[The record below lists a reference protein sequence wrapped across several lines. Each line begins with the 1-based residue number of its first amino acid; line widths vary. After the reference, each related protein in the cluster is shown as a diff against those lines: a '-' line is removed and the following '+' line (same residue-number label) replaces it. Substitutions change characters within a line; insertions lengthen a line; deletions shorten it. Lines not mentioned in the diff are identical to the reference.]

1 MTMIAGFKIDETPFL
16 IGDFVISIND
26 AGTGERRRHKFK
38 KKAVILSRNCAV
50 AWMGSAHT
58 AKEVLDDLF
67 ERFRNVEV
75 KKEDIEGFLTS
86 REPTSE
92 YLEVRLIIWVVD
104 AEKTL
109 FMWCSSEPSQKF
121 EYDPIVTGSGEE
133 SFKSIQNRL
142 QDIRNPQLG
151 VNENLGKAMMYYS
164 ELMTLEIKEPDPTFG
179 FAYEIVSFVDGRFA
193 YFSKILYCD
202 IRADCTED
210 SDIQT
215 TYAKLFG
222 SFVYDYEGEPN
233 VTCLTWLDIFKN
245 IATANWVDA
254 EVMLGTPPGRRPW
267 IKEVEDHWAARVHE
281 NANEIMCNLLES
293 IVLYCVRITLRVGER
308 TLRPAHFIYDCLSK
322 DKLDRDNA
330 VMIELSVSDRV
341 NIYMNYG
348 KNFKNFMIDRG

>member
-1 MTMIAGFKIDETPFL
+1 
-16 IGDFVISIND
+16 
-26 AGTGERRRHKFK
+26 
-38 KKAVILSRNCAV
+38 
-50 AWMGSAHT
+50 
-58 AKEVLDDLF
+58 
-67 ERFRNVEV
+67 
-75 KKEDIEGFLTS
+75 
-86 REPTSE
+86 
-92 YLEVRLIIWVVD
+92 
-104 AEKTL
+104 
-109 FMWCSSEPSQKF
+109 
-121 EYDPIVTGSGEE
+121 VTGSGEE

-142 QDIRNPQLG
+142 QDIRIPHLG

-193 YFSKILYCD
+193 SFSKILYCD

-215 TYAKLFG
+215 TYARLFG

-245 IATANWVDA
+245 DA
-254 EVMLGTPPGRRPW
+254 DALWLAARPNPGSPQARQARADRVAMLAVMLVTPPGRRPW
-267 IKEVEDHWAARVHE
+267 IKEAEDHWAARVHE

-322 DKLDRDNA
+322 DISWIA
-330 VMIELSVSDRV
+330 TTPS
-341 NIYMNYG
+341 
-348 KNFKNFMIDRG
+348 

>member
-26 AGTGERRRHKFK
+26 SGTGERRRHKVK

-92 YLEVRLIIWVVD
+92 FLEVRLIIWFVD

-109 FMWCSSEPSQKF
+109 FMWCSSEPSMKF
-121 EYDPIVTGSGEE
+121 EYDPIVAGSGGE
-133 SFKSIQNRL
+133 SFESIQNRL

-193 YFSKILYCD
+193 YFSKLLYCD
-202 IRADCTED
+202 IHADCTED

-245 IATANWVDA
+245 DA
-254 EVMLGTPPGRRPW
+254 EMMLVTPPGRRPW
-267 IKEVEDHWAARVHE
+267 IKEAEDHWAARVHE

-330 VMIELSVSDRV
+330 VMIDLSVSDRV

-348 KNFKNFMIDRG
+348 KNLKNFMIDRG

>member
-1 MTMIAGFKIDETPFL
+1 
-16 IGDFVISIND
+16 
-26 AGTGERRRHKFK
+26 
-38 KKAVILSRNCAV
+38 
-50 AWMGSAHT
+50 
-58 AKEVLDDLF
+58 
-67 ERFRNVEV
+67 
-75 KKEDIEGFLTS
+75 
-86 REPTSE
+86 
-92 YLEVRLIIWVVD
+92 
-104 AEKTL
+104 
-109 FMWCSSEPSQKF
+109 
-121 EYDPIVTGSGEE
+121 
-133 SFKSIQNRL
+133 
-142 QDIRNPQLG
+142 
-151 VNENLGKAMMYYS
+151 MYYS

-193 YFSKILYCD
+193 YFSKLLYCD
-202 IRADCTED
+202 IHADCTED

-245 IATANWVDA
+245 DA
-254 EVMLGTPPGRRPW
+254 EMMLVTPPGRRPW
-267 IKEVEDHWAARVHE
+267 IKEAEDHWAARVHE

-330 VMIELSVSDRV
+330 VMIDLSVSDRV

-348 KNFKNFMIDRG
+348 KNLKNFMIDRG